1 MLKGYLEF
9 EGFNRNI
16 RNQSIS
22 LRLIKFKEFTIIYM
36 KLKQLSNYL
45 SLSNILL
52 NHLWTQKSFYLYI
65 IRYEIGY
72 LTW

>member
-1 MLKGYLEF
+1 MYRYGWNFVIIQFMLMLKGYLEF

-52 NHLWTQKSFYLYI
+52 NHL
-65 IRYEIGY
+65 
-72 LTW
+72 

>member
-1 MLKGYLEF
+1 MYHTTIPFMVMLISSLEF

-22 LRLIKFKEFTIIYM
+22 LRLIKFKEFTIIYK
-36 KLKQLSNYL
+36 KLKQLFNYL

-52 NHLWTQKSFYLYI
+52 NISELKSHI
-65 IRYEIGY
+65 ISI
-72 LTW
+72 